1 MVRVNGHN
9 RVKLDKGEKALD
21 PKSDLAIAQNH
32 EDPLNWRHPDDR
44 VHFQDFTCVDDYEAE
59 SDCPEMH
66 ISDSEEEE
74 ETDNSDSEE
83 EDADQDASEK
93 DGSEEDESEKDESEK
108 DGSGE
113 EESEEEEIIP
123 ATNKAAKITTASRAS
138 AKAAKDKI
146 NNDGGSSSKGRAGGS
161 ASHKKVINT
170 SCI

>member
-1 MVRVNGHN
+1 VVRVNGHN

-44 VHFQDFTCVDDYEAE
+44 AHFQDFTCVDDYEVE

-93 DGSEEDESEKDESEK
+93 DGSEE
-108 DGSGE
+108 
-113 EESEEEEIIP
+113 EIIP

-138 AKAAKDKI
+138 TKATKDKI

-170 SCI
+170 ICIRLIVAVSLLRYPHIGTVS

>member
-44 VHFQDFTCVDDYEAE
+44 AHFQDFTCVDDYEAE

-93 DGSEEDESEKDESEK
+93 DGSEK

-123 ATNKAAKITTASRAS
+123 ATNKATKITTASRAS
-138 AKAAKDKI
+138 TKATKDKI